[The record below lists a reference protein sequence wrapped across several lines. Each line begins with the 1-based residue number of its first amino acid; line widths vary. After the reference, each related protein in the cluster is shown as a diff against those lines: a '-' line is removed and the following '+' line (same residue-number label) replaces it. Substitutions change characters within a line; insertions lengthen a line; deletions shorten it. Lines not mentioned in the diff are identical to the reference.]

1 MQRVE
6 VGKMAKKVGREE
18 ECNTGRR
25 YKVKKDSLDSL
36 QDGKH
41 GSQD

>member
-1 MQRVE
+1 MQWVE
-6 VGKMAKKVGREE
+6 MGKMTKKAGREE

-36 QDGKH
+36 QDGKL